1 MTTQARRFA
10 TSPENDMLKKVLRT
24 SAFKACLTKH
34 RQQNQEK
41 RLAMLED
48 EMEDVVMVVRR
59 MRQRQDDILRKLDL
73 VVRRL
78 WPDNDESMFN
88 VGDI

>member
-24 SAFKACLTKH
+24 SAFKVCLTKP
-34 RQQNQEK
+34 RQQKQEK

-48 EMEDVVMVVRR
+48 EMEDVVKELCR
-59 MRQRQDDILRKLDL
+59 MRQCQDDILRKLDL
-73 VVRRL
+73 IVRRI